1 MRTGKRVSLRIT
13 ERWQRIRVAN
23 KSGNISP
30 KSPASNNR
38 GTGESQRSS
47 INNTENKGIVLGLR
61 NSSGLANCE
70 RAMVNIFLFI
80 ELLKMTDASA
90 TVERLKALEMSN
102 CRFANVLELNK
113 EKIVAQLDCAK
124 YSDATAAILQ
134 KISTIEGIVQTNII
148 AAVQPVHPK

>member
-1 MRTGKRVSLRIT
+1 
-13 ERWQRIRVAN
+13 
-23 KSGNISP
+23 
-30 KSPASNNR
+30 
-38 GTGESQRSS
+38 
-47 INNTENKGIVLGLR
+47 
-61 NSSGLANCE
+61 
-70 RAMVNIFLFI
+70 MVNIFLFI

-124 YSDATAAILQ
+124 YGDATAAILQ
-134 KISTIEGIVQTNII
+134 KISPVEGIVQTNII

>member
-1 MRTGKRVSLRIT
+1 
-13 ERWQRIRVAN
+13 
-23 KSGNISP
+23 
-30 KSPASNNR
+30 
-38 GTGESQRSS
+38 
-47 INNTENKGIVLGLR
+47 
-61 NSSGLANCE
+61 
-70 RAMVNIFLFI
+70 MVNIFLFI

-90 TVERLKALEMSN
+90 TVERLKALEMSD

-148 AAVQPVHPK
+148 AAVQPVQPK